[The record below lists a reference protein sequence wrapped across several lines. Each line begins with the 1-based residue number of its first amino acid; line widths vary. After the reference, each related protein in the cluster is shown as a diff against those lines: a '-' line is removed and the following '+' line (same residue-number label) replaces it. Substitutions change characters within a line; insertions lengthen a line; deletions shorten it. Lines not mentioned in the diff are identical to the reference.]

1 MKSDS
6 TPVSFFLHPRIH
18 EELKIRLYYEGFAT
32 QSEFFRACTLS
43 LLEKNEKFMEF
54 LDHYRENEGL
64 MSKAKLRKSKKL
76 REDGKDLMKE
86 LGITK
91 EDVENIF
98 DLIEE
103 EIPEL

>member
-64 MSKAKLRKSKKL
+64 MSKAKLRRSKKL

>member
-43 LLEKNEKFMEF
+43 LLEKNKKFMEF

>member
-103 EIPEL
+103 EIPDL

>member
-1 MKSDS
+1 MKDL
-6 TPVSFFLHPRIH
+6 VSVAFFLHPRLH
-18 EELKIRLYYEGFAT
+18 EELKIRMHYDGFKT
-32 QSEFFRACTLS
+32 QSEFFRACSTAYV
-43 LLEKNEKFMEF
+43 EKNDTFMRF
-54 LDHYRENEGL
+54 VDFYKGDQRLQ
-64 MSKAKLRKSKKL
+64 SKANIKKSAKLRK
-76 REDGKDLMKE
+76 DGKDLMKK